1 MQARGYAKFVLNIEV
16 TRIILLI
23 KNRSRYGEMLNLK
36 KKKLDNMFN
45 WICIIQYN
53 HNKIEAIGDWPY
65 FGEGL

>member
-36 KKKLDNMFN
+36 KKVGQYVKLNL
-45 WICIIQYN
+45 
-53 HNKIEAIGDWPY
+53 HNTRQSQ
-65 FGEGL
+65 